1 MIPILCCFVL
11 KVFLFQCVIHAKM
24 CYPCKDVG
32 RLSALFV
39 SQSSPKL
46 ELELLHLI
54 YVGNYLLRIVQ
65 QLTCVQTCNLPL
77 CLYVSHA
84 RKGYSKSDL
93 TINIKS
99 PYEGN
104 ALQNRSLEL
113 ALFTIFKILCPHSKS
128 SLMLT
133 PK

>member
-11 KVFLFQCVIHAKM
+11 KVILFQCVIHAKM

-65 QLTCVQTCNLPL
+65 QLTCAQTCNLPL

-84 RKGYSKSDL
+84 GKGYSKSDL

-104 ALQNRSLEL
+104 ALRQTTIYYYL
-113 ALFTIFKILCPHSKS
+113 LFVSRVVRKF
-128 SLMLT
+128 
-133 PK
+133 